1 MNKVKFTLLAA
12 GLVLAMALTFS
23 CSSGDDDLPCLSC
36 GDSGG
41 YGDKGNDIANYR
53 TVVIGTQTWMA
64 ENLNYA
70 VAGSRCYG
78 EGAEVVIDFD
88 DNGSPISTKK
98 LSSAEVQA
106 NCVKYGRLYDWA
118 TAMALPSSC
127 NENSCSN
134 QIQPKHR
141 GICPSGWHIPSNN
154 DWDKLFRYVDIENG
168 GYGEERHY
176 PYDSY
181 TAGGYLKAA
190 NGWSNNGNGTD
201 QYGFSA
207 LPGGDGYDGITFLGE
222 GYVNRFSGVGSYGS
236 WWSASE
242 YGYESAYSRYFS
254 YDKNTS
260 LILSFY
266 KLSLLSVRC
275 VQDDET
281 DPVGNQSSSSVW
293 LSSSSYRP
301 PPVLGD
307 PNISITD
314 TTFRWATDRQDEVL
328 INVSVALTAVGG
340 DLDTNIRG
348 FDSVLVKLNG
358 KLLNNN
364 KGKEQFAFSYN
375 RMFDPLISVEDELG
389 LGVCGGDVVLTV
401 EVYAF
406 GNKNPQMRVSK
417 MLRKDSNVGNCRSSS
432 SATPSSSSAFVSK
445 PLIPITFSSCPPSDV
460 GEGCLM
466 RDGQGINLAEEKGGV
481 TGASDLSISWAT
493 RTIRTGG
500 NIYSITEEFLSN
512 AETGDCVTR
521 GVARQTEN
529 TGPDYYPCPTATVV
543 TVIDGTRGRKYL
555 VKTNAA
561 KDATDWV
568 PGWYLIVY
576 EGDDLGSSSTGMLIK
591 AWKVN

>member
-1 MNKVKFTLLAA
+1 MSKTVSKFAFTA
-12 GLVLAMALTFS
+12 GLVLAMAFTFS

-41 YGDKGNDIANYR
+41 YGDKGNDIENYR

-78 EGAEVVIDFD
+78 ERAEVVIDFD
-88 DNGSPISTKK
+88 EYGNPITTKT
-98 LSSAEVQA
+98 LSNAEVQA

-168 GYGEERHY
+168 EEGYPPPTYH
-176 PYDSY
+176 SY
-181 TAGGYLKAA
+181 TAFRYLKAA

-207 LPGGDGYDGITFLGE
+207 LPGGSGYDGILDDIGSSS
-222 GYVNRFSGVGSYGS
+222 YVNRFSGVGSTGAWWSSEYDYGS
-236 WWSASE
+236 ADIWRNH
-242 YGYESAYSRYFS
+242 GY
-254 YDKNTS
+254 DGVTWMGV
-260 LILSFY
+260 Y
-266 KLSLLSVRC
+266 KLSLISVRC

-293 LSSSSYRP
+293 LSSSSYQP

-314 TTFRWATDRQDEVL
+314 TTFRWVTNSRQDEVL

-358 KLLNNN
+358 KLLNKGGQGYFFYQYN
-364 KGKEQFAFSYN
+364 KT
-375 RMFDPLISVEDELG
+375 MDHLINVENELG
-389 LGVCGGDVVLTV
+389 LGICGGDVVLTV

-406 GNKNPQMRVSK
+406 GKKNVEARVNKT
-417 MLRKDSNVGNCRSSS
+417 LRKDGNVGNCRSSS
-432 SATPSSSSAFVSK
+432 SATPSSSSAFQIK
-445 PLIPITFSSCPPSDV
+445 PLVSIFGSEGSISLRN
-460 GEGCLM
+460 GEG
-466 RDGQGINLAEEKGGV
+466 V
-481 TGASDLSISWAT
+481 DLE
-493 RTIRTGG
+493 TGG
-500 NIYSITEEFLSN
+500 SGTDITVSITTSGGRETTLEIGSNIYTITDIFMTNVEMKECG
-512 AETGDCVTR
+512 AR
-521 GVARQTEN
+521 GYRYNPSSPNYDGTFN
-529 TGPDYYPCPTATVV
+529 TGNFYPCLNADRLSS
-543 TVIDGTRGRKYL
+543 IDCRNTFKM
-555 VKTNAA
+555 VKTIAS
-561 KDATDWV
+561 KDATDWTQ
-568 PGWYLIVY
+568 GWYLIY
-576 EGDDLGSSSTGMLIK
+576 CREEGVGENSTAKIE